1 MGSFEGRKKLNFKD
15 LERDCR
21 KNRSRF
27 RLSRSRIAQLRER
40 RTMRETIVLLTLC
53 LCACASPRVLGEG
66 DLTLVAGAP
75 AAGYSGSAN
84 GRDAP
89 YVQAIQDG
97 VLERL
102 GASRSEGPPR
112 FLVQVG
118 VARSLESV
126 GVSNAAGALDPEAW
140 RLGQDSEPWWR
151 FWAMP
156 EGKRAVTLAVIDIR
170 DGKTIAWS
178 SIRVREEP
186 PATVADR
193 LLGALQGPG
202 RRALRTP

>member
-1 MGSFEGRKKLNFKD
+1 
-15 LERDCR
+15 
-21 KNRSRF
+21 
-27 RLSRSRIAQLRER
+27 
-40 RTMRETIVLLTLC
+40 MRATIVLLTLC
-53 LCACASPRVLGEG
+53 LGACASPRALGQG
-66 DLTLVAGAP
+66 DLTPVAGAP
-75 AAGYSGSAN
+75 VAAYGGLAN
-84 GRDAP
+84 GHDAP

-102 GASRSEGPPR
+102 HGSRSEGPPR

-126 GVSNAAGALDPEAW
+126 GVSNAAGALDPGAW
-140 RLGQDSEPWWR
+140 RLGQDTEPWWR
-151 FWAMP
+151 FWARP
-156 EGKRAVTLAVIDIR
+156 EGKRVVTLAVIDTR

-178 SIRVREEP
+178 SIRVRGEP

-202 RRALRTP
+202 RPALRTP